1 MKIFNV
7 STILSRI
14 KRFLRRLALVSMF
27 LFTLCVFFSSSLYQR
42 SVHILYFKWHHH
54 FTKYPPLNDGMKS
67 NKSLTISHLN
77 CKLMECRRNGKR
89 ERFYA
94 VMITVLFF
102 FPSKTS
108 KTHSEWMNVEN
119 ASVHELP
126 QCVWMCRYPR
136 LNWNILNCDTQS
148 MRTNAS
154 KSHFEWCVLHLSS
167 AMLHTYTHG
176 GWWWLVRLFRPKQ
189 VFGVVWFILRF
200 NPLCVTWRR
209 SMCISWFQSTG
220 SLTVRVCFASS
231 WIDCIVWIP

>member
-1 MKIFNV
+1 MLSACFYV
-7 STILSRI
+7 S
-14 KRFLRRLALVSMF
+14 FY
-27 LFTLCVFFSSSLYQR
+27 TLCVFFFFSLPAFGSHLIFQVASSLYKVSTPQR
-42 SVHILYFKWHHH
+42 WNEEQQISNYIAFELQ
-54 FTKYPPLNDGMKS
+54 TDGMPSKWQTRTFLS
-67 NKSLTISHLN
+67 CND
-77 CKLMECRRNGKR
+77 NG
-89 ERFYA
+89 F
-94 VMITVLFF
+94 VF